1 MPRVQSDTAVFR
13 ALTDSLLL
21 HSAFQSLHK
30 TALVGSVD
38 SNYAGKGMVGSNHSS
53 CLNWRC
59 TKPHDDMTQKEM
71 SLGTLI
77 DNGDLILWRRVSFQ
91 VIGKVSPFGDVIQ
104 MYVDRNSPILL

>member
-1 MPRVQSDTAVFR
+1 
-13 ALTDSLLL
+13 
-21 HSAFQSLHK
+21 
-30 TALVGSVD
+30 
-38 SNYAGKGMVGSNHSS
+38 
-53 CLNWRC
+53 
-59 TKPHDDMTQKEM
+59 M